1 MCKCAWVCV
10 YVCKCAH
17 VRKRDRERGRES
29 YQIRYIIN
37 ICSSSSEGNFGNKQ
51 ISDKIELMMNVIPGF
66 GLSD

>member
-1 MCKCAWVCV
+1 MSE
-10 YVCKCAH
+10 
-17 VRKRDRERGRES
+17 RETERERGRES

-37 ICSSSSEGNFGNKQ
+37 ICSSSSSEGNFGNKQ